1 MTRDSRFC
9 AGHAFLFKW
18 LHWFYRKKELR
29 YVLFFVCYFP
39 AVSFLT
45 TTHVFNTGISL
56 YFMIVL
62 CNLYRYSNL
71 HVKVMI
77 VNILLLFVEP
87 NILSIVFDYIQ
98 LFVLLSFLNQFSI
111 CFTYILYEFFLLYL
125 VVSNLHVYNA
135 HTFFVFV
142 NSELQ
147 Y

>member
-45 TTHVFNTGISL
+45 TTHFFNTGISL

-87 NILSIVFDYIQ
+87 NILSIVLIIYNF
-98 LFVLLSFLNQFSI
+98 LF
-111 CFTYILYEFFLLYL
+111 CYL
-125 VVSNLHVYNA
+125 FWINSPFAL
-135 HTFFVFV
+135 HTFYMNFFYCIWLCLICMYIMHTLF
-142 NSELQ
+142 SYL
-147 Y
+147 